1 MDPILLFWLIGFIIL
16 ILGLMLNPFF
26 LIAIVGAL
34 ISYFISG
41 VEIAIIIGVII
52 FLIVLSTRLGGPH

>member
-34 ISYFISG
+34 IGYFVFG
-41 VEIAIIIGVII
+41 VWFGMCALFV
-52 FLIVLSTRLGGPH
+52 